1 MESEYGLLFLS
12 NYHCAP
18 LLREAARAGAVPAA
32 AASVDIVAKGAFVAS
47 SPPVPAVGSAAVAE
61 VEQFAVFPELPEDAA
76 AAAAPG
82 GSSPFSLAP
91 PPAPTAACAVGFR
104 LAPPPTPN
112 AACSTLAG
120 IVPAAAAA
128 SPRAGGVGAGAGI
141 TVIETLIEPHARRN
155 ERPPAAMDAKEEE
168 EAQDEIFNVMGI
180 RADND
185 EEGLLGDCPQAP
197 SASPVALVA
206 GDGIDSPW
214 ESEGDLGAPGAGGA
228 AIVERKRAP
237 KATQLADPPFLAR
250 LSARSAQH
258 GGGGSGRD
266 PLGDLVAQEA
276 EALERLDRFFNDD
289 QIWNRLAQELANLP
303 RVPMHKP
310 SAGAAAR
317 MYRVQVPK
325 PYPGVQYRRSQ
336 NLEDRY
342 PRYAKHGS
350 IVSGVIDKDGE
361 WLCISSKEFLPLRVG
376 SMSILEAL
384 REGEVPTGSQETVE
398 LGSGDRLTGGDTGGS
413 GSGGNSRPGAK
424 LQPPSG
430 AAEVA
435 AVERAVE
442 QLRGGKSVGDPA
454 AQQALLREAAR
465 RALPEAVSRNPLS
478 NVDELNRHLSASVN
492 PFSNGN
498 SPDGGATPTRTKS
511 PPRPRPVVKSAKA

>member
-1 MESEYGLLFLS
+1 
-12 NYHCAP
+12 
-18 LLREAARAGAVPAA
+18 
-32 AASVDIVAKGAFVAS
+32 
-47 SPPVPAVGSAAVAE
+47 
-61 VEQFAVFPELPEDAA
+61 
-76 AAAAPG
+76 
-82 GSSPFSLAP
+82 
-91 PPAPTAACAVGFR
+91 
-104 LAPPPTPN
+104 
-112 AACSTLAG
+112 
-120 IVPAAAAA
+120 
-128 SPRAGGVGAGAGI
+128 
-141 TVIETLIEPHARRN
+141 
-155 ERPPAAMDAKEEE
+155 MDTKEE
-168 EAQDEIFNVMGI
+168 EAQDAIFNVMGI

-185 EEGLLGDCPQAP
+185 EEGLLGDCLQAP
-197 SASPVALVA
+197 SASPVSLVA
-206 GDGIDSPW
+206 GDGIDSPLG
-214 ESEGDLGAPGAGGA
+214 SEGDLGAPGAGGS

-237 KATQLADPPFLAR
+237 KATQLADPPFLVR
-250 LSARSAQH
+250 LSARSPQH
-258 GGGGSGRD
+258 GGGGIGRD

-317 MYRVQVPK
+317 TYRVQVPK

-336 NLEDRY
+336 NLDDRY

-361 WLCISSKEFLPLRVG
+361 WLCISNKEFLPLRVG
-376 SMSILEAL
+376 SISILEAL
-384 REGEVPTGSQETVE
+384 REGEVPAGSQETVE

-424 LQPPSG
+424 LQKPSG

-465 RALPEAVSRNPLS
+465 RALPEAISRNPLS

-498 SPDGGATPTRTKS
+498 SPDGGATPTRSKS
-511 PPRPRPVVKSAKA
+511 PPRPRPGVKSVKA